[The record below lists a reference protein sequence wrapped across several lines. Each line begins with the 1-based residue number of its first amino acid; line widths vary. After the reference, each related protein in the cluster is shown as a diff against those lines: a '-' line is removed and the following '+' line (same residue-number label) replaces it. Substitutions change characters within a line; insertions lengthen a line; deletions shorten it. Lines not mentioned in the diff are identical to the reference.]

1 MEMLV
6 PATNSRRRDPQIP
19 SSSPVPSAYLLA
31 AFSAYLR
38 IPRALAAPAAS
49 DPSSSSLYSY
59 SPPPTATDI
68 VSPSPPAEFASSSTH
83 LSTYGIV
90 GIVISGSI
98 LMTAVIGYG
107 LRSWKRYKRSRLPPS
122 AQYRES
128 VRVAAKEEAETA
140 AAEGGPASS
149 GAETR
154 EVGGGGAGVGA
165 QGAAAASRQPDSEA
179 GKSKGEGASAS
190 ASASRDLREQ
200 RTSRSS
206 SSRKPARGTGSK
218 SRRDSKSRSVT
229 FSDAGPSAGPGPSTE
244 GALLHRL
251 QEGFVLNGLGLQ
263 RLGRSLT
270 YPGLRR
276 FRGRVTYAY
285 DLRCASRGVMGCCLW
300 FMRQAT

>member
-6 PATNSRRRDPQIP
+6 PVMNSRRRDPQIL
-19 SSSPVPSAYLLA
+19 SSLTVPSAYLLA
-31 AFSAYLR
+31 AFSAYLQ
-38 IPRALAAPAAS
+38 IPRALAVPAAS
-49 DPSSSSLYSY
+49 DPSSSSPY
-59 SPPPTATDI
+59 SPPPTASDI
-68 VSPSPPAEFASSSTH
+68 VSPSPPVEFASSSGTH

-90 GIVISGSI
+90 GIVISGS
-98 LMTAVIGYG
+98 LFMTAVIGYG

-154 EVGGGGAGVGA
+154 EVGGGGAGVGG

-244 GALLHRL
+244 
-251 QEGFVLNGLGLQ
+251 
-263 RLGRSLT
+263 
-270 YPGLRR
+270 
-276 FRGRVTYAY
+276 
-285 DLRCASRGVMGCCLW
+285 ASRPQPDLSGIEEVP
-300 FMRQAT
+300 R